1 MFDYPTILAHW
12 QDYPA
17 IRIYYHYPDES
28 GWARQLDDT
37 HAALDNVPIS
47 GGLMRHDIVTFTRH
61 EDDLPRLADV
71 LQHYYRWQWSVAY
84 LAEDAATEPETMQAA
99 YTTLRETCEAAGCAI
114 EGAVHGLAIVNAP
127 KTWGRARRW
136 CSINQQPPRARA
148 RRIGAMRPFASV
160 PFLTA
165 NRAGAPAAGFE
176 HGTRCRALHRWVIAV
191 PTILHLTYDPWT
203 TIVTKPP
210 GQCI

>member
-127 KTWGRARRW
+127 DDVDLRAVLA
-136 CSINQQPPRARA
+136 PLGLT
-148 RRIGAMRPFASV
+148 GAALV
-160 PFLTA
+160 LYQ
-165 NRAGAPAAGFE
+165 PAAP
-176 HGTRCRALHRWVIAV
+176 TR
-191 PTILHLTYDPWT
+191 TE
-203 TIVTKPP
+203 P
-210 GQCI
+210 GA